1 MYDRV
6 LGKNME
12 LIDSKDDTGN
22 QVSPVLP
29 EHIKNYL
36 SDRDGT
42 GGEDIPNEEPEGMA
56 TAEAYPDAIETINR
70 W

>member
-29 EHIKNYL
+29 EHIKNCLLYT
-36 SDRDGT
+36 SDAAD
-42 GGEDIPNEEPEGMA
+42 E
-56 TAEAYPDAIETINR
+56 
-70 W
+70 